1 MVLGIQ
7 VIGVVFSLLMLYLT
21 FLYYKKNNYTRTAF
35 IFWVVVWVC
44 AMGLVLFYQ
53 EFGALSSQLQFART
67 SDLYITIAVL
77 FFGAITFL
85 NYASVKRQERKVEE
99 LVRGMAMKRKR

>member
-7 VIGVVFSLLMLYLT
+7 VIGVVFTLLMLYLT

-35 IFWVVVWVC
+35 LFWIAVWISSLFLVIFYEQ
-44 AMGLVLFYQ
+44 FTI
-53 EFGALSSQLQFART
+53 LSIQLKFART
-67 SDLYITIAVL
+67 TDLYMAMAIM

-85 NYASVKRQERKVEE
+85 NYANVKRSERKVEE
-99 LVRGMAMKRKR
+99 LVRSMAMKRRK